1 MACREDSTLLLK
13 NFVFCLTVY
22 WSVESLDAWWYVRTF
37 GVWLSYNSD
46 LCWQIGWK
54 IIVDLG
60 NNVPGDWRLFLW
72 AILIDQNWGLQLPV
86 LMWHHVNYMK
96 SNCTDII
103 CSLAALWLHF
113 WSSCKTECFCNCP
126 NWWWNFRCSET
137 VGYLFLSTA
146 STVSGILLLRNS
158 WAFVSDRHT
167 CYVCLVKYCFLR
179 NTNLVILYYPCYA
192 KVGGHL

>member
-1 MACREDSTLLLK
+1 
-13 NFVFCLTVY
+13 
-22 WSVESLDAWWYVRTF
+22 
-37 GVWLSYNSD
+37 
-46 LCWQIGWK
+46 
-54 IIVDLG
+54 
-60 NNVPGDWRLFLW
+60 
-72 AILIDQNWGLQLPV
+72 
-86 LMWHHVNYMK
+86 MWHHVNYMK

-158 WAFVSDRHT
+158 WAFVSDGHT
-167 CYVCLVKYCFLR
+167 CCVCLVNIALSETPILWFCTTPAMQKWEDTCNVLFVGIFWVSILESILGSCHSPPQLER
-179 NTNLVILYYPCYA
+179 EGVDVDKKENLPGKDNHRQEKLIVTHDEA
-192 KVGGHL
+192 